1 MSSNITSSFQSSKI
15 FISPTNQV
23 KQKEVTFRNM
33 PIESVSLKYSKTKRT
48 NQQNYLDSFQA
59 RSRSS
64 SKNKIA
70 EVIIVP
76 ARKKNYVPE
85 IPQNI
90 SQKVKQ
96 LLDRNTLAK
105 QQSSGS
111 TAFKSLLI
119 SIKLFVSFFFI
130 VVVSMSDLASS
141 RYRFSLLPS
150 KD

>member
-105 QQSSGS
+105 QQSSVDLPNVSSEMSSQLSYYTEDRSAKHGS
-111 TAFKSLLI
+111 P
-119 SIKLFVSFFFI
+119 
-130 VVVSMSDLASS
+130 
-141 RYRFSLLPS
+141 RS
-150 KD
+150 KIAAAELS